1 MFSGSPVIPTPE
13 NPRSRLLLPEN
24 ARTVL
29 SSGHSTLSI
38 ATTQTPRT
46 RDRFFTSIT
55 RQLADHFPD
64 SDVTLAI
71 HDALKKRP
79 SLMDDISSD
88 QARSLF
94 IDAMTVASK
103 LDLTKPVVVVIDG
116 LNETDRSRLRDTAK
130 ILSTIFKAFYPNA
143 KLFISS
149 RPEDEIQGPFALAFD
164 IK

>member
-1 MFSGSPVIPTPE
+1 
-13 NPRSRLLLPEN
+13 
-24 ARTVL
+24 
-29 SSGHSTLSI
+29 
-38 ATTQTPRT
+38 
-46 RDRFFTSIT
+46 
-55 RQLADHFPD
+55 LADHFPD